1 MFDLI
6 HTQNETATALDFQTV
21 VDNCPAVLTGSKSPD
36 TSDRYGFVSTM
47 GAMQLLGDYGYRPV
61 KAVQRPSRKSDL
73 QPFAAHMISFCHDY
87 DLAGAKDN
95 RPELI
100 IYNSHDGK
108 SALKLFAGIYRFIC
122 SNEIIAGNGFDASM
136 RHSNKTA
143 NGFED
148 LLKSQAK
155 ALPGLMERIDS
166 LQNIKLEQEQ
176 ALDFAYNATKL
187 RWEFESDVL
196 LKRIHSLTDK
206 PLRGSYATEQ
216 TVQSMLNPLRRGD
229 FGCDAWTVFNV
240 AQEKLIRGGSRVI
253 SHTARNADNYGG
265 TIRKA
270 RGISSLPEIV
280 RINRKLWD
288 LAAPQLNQT
297 ELMAAE

>member
-47 GAMQLLGDYGYRPV
+47 GAMQLLGDYGFRPV
-61 KAVQRPSRKSDL
+61 KAIQRPSRKSEL

-87 DLAGAKDN
+87 DLAGATDN

-122 SNEIIAGNGFDASM
+122 SNGIIAGNGFDASM

-155 ALPGLMERIDS
+155 SLPGLMERIDS
-166 LQNIKLEQEQ
+166 LQNTQLEREQ

-187 RWEFESDVL
+187 RWEFESEQNPT
-196 LKRIHSLTDK
+196 TDK
-206 PLRGSYATEQ
+206 PLRGSYATDY
-216 TVQSMLNPLRRGD
+216 TMQSMLNPIRRDD
-229 FGCDAWTVFNV
+229 FGLDAWTVFNV

-253 SHTARNADNYGG
+253 SHTARNADSGRG

-288 LAAPQLNQT
+288 LAAPQSDQT

>member
-122 SNEIIAGNGFDASM
+122 SNGIIAGNGFDASM

-176 ALDFAYNATKL
+176 ALDFAYNAVKL
-187 RWEFESDVL
+187 RWEFESEQNPT
-196 LKRIHSLTDK
+196 TDK